1 MRLSIDVDSL
11 ERGAN
16 ISRGHYDLLYKT
28 EDVAEMSRHSLS
40 NPEIRL
46 VSAPQIA
53 FSNNRPYAHTGDLD
67 ILADIPGF
75 SSSMFHVPF
84 TPTST
89 EPYQS
94 KVETF
99 PSAPP
104 TMTAATPIYPP
115 YQGQVESFSSTSRT
129 TTPATPIYPSVDAAA
144 KEEHSPKTAISPV
157 SPHPKELPIQA
168 DFKPRTKQ
176 QRKYDKRLKAQG
188 EQFQSDV
195 LKE

>member
-1 MRLSIDVDSL
+1 
-11 ERGAN
+11 
-16 ISRGHYDLLYKT
+16 
-28 EDVAEMSRHSLS
+28 MSRHTLS

-46 VSAPQIA
+46 ITSAPQITV
-53 FSNNRPYAHTGDLD
+53 SNNRPYSHLANLD

-75 SSSMFHVPF
+75 SSSPFQMSF

-99 PSAPP
+99 SPVPCTMAPAAPVYPS
-104 TMTAATPIYPP
+104 
-115 YQGQVESFSSTSRT
+115 YQSKVEPFSSTPRT
-129 TTPATPIYPSVDAAA
+129 TTPATPVYPSVDPAV
-144 KEEHSPKTAISPV
+144 KEEHSPKAATTSPISPV
-157 SPHPKELPIQA
+157 PKELPIQA

-176 QRKYDKRLKAQG
+176 QRRYDRRFKGQG
-188 EQFQSDV
+188 EQVQSDV